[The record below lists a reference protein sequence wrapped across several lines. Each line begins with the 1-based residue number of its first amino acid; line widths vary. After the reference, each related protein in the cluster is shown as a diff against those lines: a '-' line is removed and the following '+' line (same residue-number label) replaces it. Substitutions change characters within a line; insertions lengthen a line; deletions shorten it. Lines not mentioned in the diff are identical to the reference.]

1 MSSARLE
8 KLKVE
13 VEVFVS
19 ASPNL
24 SVFFSGGWRVGS
36 PRHHRLFVG
45 CTALSKSMASKPAL
59 SLGARTP
66 LFPCFYLS
74 PQAIYGFI
82 GAEDHLKRVEGGKV
96 RHLTQVH

>member
-1 MSSARLE
+1 M
-8 KLKVE
+8 
-13 VEVFVS
+13 
-19 ASPNL
+19 
-24 SVFFSGGWRVGS
+24 GS

-45 CTALSKSMASKPAL
+45 CTALSKAWLLNPPSFPVFL
-59 SLGARTP
+59 S
-66 LFPCFYLS
+66 LS